1 MLRMIKVK
9 LAEHKGKKSLGLHEN
24 DWSTFSKCCE
34 TIEQVFDGLIENK
47 ERLPSPAA
55 LADVYITY
63 HLKNGS
69 VDIDFDE
76 AWGIDI
82 FCSSDSLLASLKDAM
97 DSSHDFKI
105 CT

>member
-1 MLRMIKVK
+1 MIKVK
-9 LAEHKGKKSLGLHEN
+9 LVEHKDKKSLGLHEN

-34 TIEQVFDGLIENK
+34 IIEQVFDGLIENK
-47 ERLPSPAA
+47 ERLPTLAA

-63 HLKNGS
+63 HLKSGS
-69 VDIDFDE
+69 VDINLDE

-82 FCSSDSLLASLKDAM
+82 FCSSDNLLASLQEAIE
-97 DSSHDFKI
+97 SSHEFKI